1 MGLFGIPVTITNK
14 LADGLAIL
22 ADMSNV
28 AIARDVAPSVTLL
41 TERYAAKRSSA
52 DTSALRALTEF
63 TISLLNSS
71 LTSAVIATGRHLPVH
86 SDSLRSTGQ
95 PPGSAP
101 PA

>member
-41 TERYAAKRSSA
+41 TERYA
-52 DTSALRALTEF
+52 E
-63 TISLLNSS
+63 
-71 LTSAVIATGRHLPVH
+71 GR
-86 SDSLRSTGQ
+86 SLRW
-95 PPGSAP
+95 
-101 PA
+101 